1 MTERSRPATDAIDP
15 FADETGEELWDA
27 AERKAG
33 AIRAAALKA
42 RAAAGGLRFEA
53 YLPPDMAVWLL
64 ELIERGT
71 FKDPSEAVFVMV
83 GEQQELAAYPD
94 LRGELLKR
102 TIEDAANDPHPGF
115 SAAEVFALMAAKLA
129 APLPAAAVWDSAV
142 SRPRSG
148 GHDGSVQNESAGS

>member
-64 ELIERGT
+64 DLIERG
-71 FKDPSEAVFVMV
+71 SS
-83 GEQQELAAYPD
+83 
-94 LRGELLKR
+94 R
-102 TIEDAANDPHPGF
+102 TQARQCSSWWVNSRSSPLTPICGANC
-115 SAAEVFALMAAKLA
+115 
-129 APLPAAAVWDSAV
+129 
-142 SRPRSG
+142 
-148 GHDGSVQNESAGS
+148 